1 MAPHDKYCCLHVKKT
16 LKGIGHFCGTLSCAG
31 NEGFSNITIN
41 IIDLDNLCKVGK
53 FAQMSAT
60 METMVSMPVKL
71 TGNAVAEV
79 KRLMQEPGFDASQ
92 YLRIGVKGGGC
103 SGMSYVLG
111 FDAKEEDDDAF
122 EIEGVPVVMKKPHGI
137 YLFGMEVDHEDGL
150 NARGFVFRNPNA
162 SSTCG
167 CGSSFA
173 V

>member
-1 MAPHDKYCCLHVKKT
+1 
-16 LKGIGHFCGTLSCAG
+16 
-31 NEGFSNITIN
+31 
-41 IIDLDNLCKVGK
+41 
-53 FAQMSAT
+53 